1 MKLLKDILYKAGL
14 EEVVG
19 STNVA
24 IESVCID
31 SRMAKKFSL
40 FVAVS
45 GTQVDGHQFID
56 KAIAQGA
63 LAIVCEQLP
72 SELKKDVNYVQV
84 KDSRYA
90 AGVIASNFHDNPS
103 EKLKLVGVTGTNGK
117 TTVATLLYQL
127 FRDLGYSVGLLS
139 TVRNLI
145 NGKEVAATHTT
156 PDPVSLNALLAKMV
170 DAGCSHVFMEV
181 SSHALHQH
189 RVAGLR
195 FEGGIFTN
203 ITHDHLDYH
212 GTFKEYIAAKKML
225 FDMLPAQAFAL
236 VNMDDRNGDVMVQ
249 NSRARVVTFGLR
261 SMADRK
267 AKVLE
272 NNLTGLVLNM
282 DGQEV
287 MTRLIGSFNAYNLL
301 AVYAAALE
309 LKEEKLQVLTA
320 LSNLRPPDGRFEFVK
335 AGNGV
340 IGIVDY
346 AHTPDALKNVLETVN
361 ALRGNGKLITVVGCG
376 GDRDRT
382 KRPEMARIAAE
393 SSDKVILTSDNPRS
407 EKPED
412 ILAEMRQGLDPVSV
426 RKAVSI
432 TDRAEAIRTAC
443 MLASD
448 GDIIVVAGKG
458 HEKYQEINGVKHPFD
473 DLEVLRSNLSL
484 SENGK

>member
-31 SRMAKKFSL
+31 SRLAKKFSL
-40 FVAVS
+40 FIAVS
-45 GTQVDGHQFID
+45 GTQVDGHAFID

-63 LAIVCEQLP
+63 LAIVCEKLP
-72 SELKKDVNYVQV
+72 AELKKDVNYVQV

-90 AGVIASNFHDNPS
+90 AGVIASNFYDNPS
-103 EKLKLVGVTGTNGK
+103 EKLKLVGITGTNGK

-139 TVRNLI
+139 TVRNII
-145 NGKEVAATHTT
+145 NGKVLSATHTT
-156 PDPVSLNALLAKMV
+156 PDPISLNALLADMV

-189 RVAGLR
+189 RVAGVQ
-195 FEGGIFTN
+195 FAGGIFTN

-212 GTFKEYIAAKKML
+212 GTFRDYIAAKKML
-225 FDMLPAQAFAL
+225 FDMLPAKAFAL

-249 NSRARVVTFGLR
+249 NTRARVVTFGLR

-267 AKVLE
+267 AKLLE
-272 NNLTGLVLNM
+272 NNITGLILNM

-287 MTRLIGSFNAYNLL
+287 ISRLIGSFNAYNLL

-346 AHTPDALKNVLETVN
+346 AHTPDALQNVLDTVN

-376 GDRDRT
+376 GDRDRA

-393 SSDKVILTSDNPRS
+393 GSDKVILTSDNPRS

-412 ILAEMRQGLDPVSV
+412 ILSEMQKGLDPVSI
-426 RKAVSI
+426 RKALSI

-443 MLASD
+443 MLASE

-458 HEKYQEINGVKHPFD
+458 HEKYQEISGVKHPFD
-473 DLEVLRSNLSL
+473 DLEVLRNNLNL
-484 SENGK
+484 TA

>member
-1 MKLLKDILYKAGL
+1 MKLLKDILYRTGI

-24 IESVCID
+24 IENVCID
-31 SRMAKKFSL
+31 SRLAKKFSL

-45 GTQVDGHQFID
+45 GTQVDGHLFID

-63 LAIVCEQLP
+63 LAIVCEKLP
-72 SELKKDVNYVQV
+72 DELTKDVNYVQV
-84 KDSRYA
+84 KDSRFA
-90 AGVIASNFHDNPS
+90 AGVIAANFYDNPS

-139 TVRNLI
+139 TVRNLV
-145 NGKEVAATHTT
+145 NGKELSATHTT
-156 PDPVSLNALLAKMV
+156 PDPISLNALLAEMV
-170 DAGCSHVFMEV
+170 EAGCSHCFMEV

-189 RVAGLR
+189 RVAGIQ
-195 FEGGIFTN
+195 FTGGIFTN

-225 FDMLPAQAFAL
+225 FDMLPAKAFAL
-236 VNMDDRNGDVMVQ
+236 VNTDDRNGDVMVQ
-249 NSRARVVTFGLR
+249 NTRARIVTFGLR

-272 NNLTGLVLNM
+272 NNITGLVLNM

-287 MTRLIGSFNAYNLL
+287 MTRLIGGFNAYNLL
-301 AVYAAALE
+301 AVYAAAIE

-335 AGNGV
+335 AGSGI

-346 AHTPDALKNVLETVN
+346 AHTPDALQNVLETVN
-361 ALRGNGKLITVVGCG
+361 GLRGNGKLITVVGCG
-376 GDRDRT
+376 GDRDRA
-382 KRPEMARIAAE
+382 KRPEMSRIAAE
-393 SSDKVILTSDNPRS
+393 TSDKVILTSDNPRS
-407 EKPED
+407 EKPEAIID
-412 ILAEMRQGLDPVSV
+412 EMRAGLDPVAV
-426 RKAVSI
+426 RKALCI

-443 MLASD
+443 MLAAS
-448 GDIIVVAGKG
+448 GDIVVVAGKG

-473 DLEVLRSNLSL
+473 DLEVLRTNLTQTY
-484 SENGK
+484 

>member
-1 MKLLKDILYKAGL
+1 MKLLKDILYRAGL

-31 SRMAKKFSL
+31 SRLTKKFSL
-40 FVAVS
+40 FIAVS
-45 GTQVDGHQFID
+45 GTKVDGHEFIE

-72 SELKKDVNYVQV
+72 SELKKEVNYVQV

-90 AGVIASNFHDNPS
+90 AGVIASNFYDNPS

-139 TVRNLI
+139 TVRNI
-145 NGKEVAATHTT
+145 VNGKVLSSTHTT
-156 PDPVSLNALLAKMV
+156 PDPISLNALLADMV
-170 DAGCSHVFMEV
+170 NAGCSHVFMEV

-189 RVAGLR
+189 RVAGVQ
-195 FEGGIFTN
+195 FAGGIFTN

-225 FDMLPAQAFAL
+225 FDMLPAKAFAL

-249 NSRARVVTFGLR
+249 NTRARVVTFGLR

-272 NNLTGLVLNM
+272 NNITGLILNM

-287 MTRLIGSFNAYNLL
+287 ISRLIGSFNAYNLL
-301 AVYAAALE
+301 AVYAAAIE

-335 AGNGV
+335 AGSGI

-346 AHTPDALKNVLETVN
+346 AHTPDALQNVMETVN
-361 ALRGNGKLITVVGCG
+361 GLRGNGKLITVVGCG
-376 GDRDRT
+376 GDRDKA

-393 SSDKVILTSDNPRS
+393 ASDKVILTSDNPRS
-407 EKPED
+407 EQPEA
-412 ILAEMRQGLDPVSV
+412 ILDDMRKGLDPVTV
-426 RKAVSI
+426 RKALSI
-432 TDRAEAIRTAC
+432 IDRAEAIRTAC
-443 MLASD
+443 MLAAA

-458 HEKYQEINGVKHPFD
+458 HEKYQEVDGVKHPFD
-473 DLEVLRSNLSL
+473 DLEVLRNNLNL
-484 SENGK
+484 TA